1 MIRCCCYA
9 VCLFGRFSDAYW
21 CFWQSIHVVH
31 GLHILAWS
39 RTANV
44 SHTWLD
50 TDPYI
55 ALHAPDILGTTILHC
70 TSSTHL
76 CTRVHPPCN
85 HSACVPPIVMCD
97 AFPPLIMQGPYP
109 PHILRSHSH
118 IKNTRTRPISK
129 IDGISSTMI
138 WLTVLPRW
146 HVTRFPLDNVPRY
159 SLASHARIKV
169 LKLLLT
175 DICTNAAVSKKSE
188 QWVTIDVFRTVN
200 DPLDLLLL
208 QRTNFRSNLEAIR
221 NSQSWTQKLK
231 NGNCMRLL
239 QKQNPVPLWIKWYAI
254 FMKIFRQGLSR

>member
-1 MIRCCCYA
+1 MHIG
-9 VCLFGRFSDAYW
+9 VFGK
-21 CFWQSIHVVH
+21 SIHVVH
-31 GLHILAWS
+31 GLHILG
-39 RTANV
+39 RTADV

-55 ALHAPDILGTTILHC
+55 AATCTWHSRHHHPTLYILY
-70 TSSTHL
+70 TSRL

-146 HVTRFPLDNVPRY
+146 HVTRFPLDNVRRY